1 MMGDRPELSPPT
13 WGQIEEA
20 AENIKGKAIRTPL
33 VKLNVGDLCASS
45 PDIYLKLEN
54 LQPIGKNIVYFSYLY

>member
-1 MMGDRPELSPPT
+1 MMGDRPGLSPPT

-33 VKLNVGDLCASS
+33 VKLNVGDLCSSS

-54 LQPIGKNIVYFSYLY
+54 LQPIGKNIVYFS